1 MKTILDLPAE
11 MIAIVCQS
19 LSNRDIK
26 QLRLANAEL
35 AERAELRIDRVYIA
49 PNRADLDCLNHILDH
64 PIYRLRVR
72 EIVWDVGQLIEF
84 PQFDHFHEALWRARW
99 CAKMALST
107 YAHVSLW
114 SSKWKDLDPLRF
126 VGDDGRLTG
135 YAKEVLGATDDP
147 TYQAILAR
155 DHAEMMNNAATMS
168 EEESYVLYQKLC
180 QDEREIIRRGWDVNG
195 LQRALTELPN
205 LQRITLAN
213 GTRRSWNVFPTY
225 ETPFSRALPA
235 ILRSIKSWAWSD
247 ATFDV
252 TEVAGHL
259 PSTYRGYSILVSSLA
274 ANPPPNL
281 QEFVMDPEH
290 DWMAGLPS
298 SFLQATNIDYANT
311 LRMLSGSQIKELRLS
326 IRGSNILPHDD
337 ESVLL
342 QNIISAA
349 PCLESLDLGFTE
361 VKIPDDTPA
370 LFDAGSLH
378 RWCSNL
384 KHITLRAMDVDIA
397 WLFEVITQTAG
408 LQTCVLNMIHILLE
422 NFDTEHFAE
431 DVLFSR
437 LKTHFSAASYRGPR
451 FTWIHTTTNV
461 ELFAHIKVC
470 EVLDDHLNAFVYD
483 GGDTPFYSKADADPS
498 PAVDGTSD
506 GDLEHYKPWA
516 KRIEARESVVGH
528 YKHHHGSIEAL
539 YVSERC

>member
-168 EEESYVLYQKLC
+168 EEESYLLYQKL
-180 QDEREIIRRGWDVNG
+180 
-195 LQRALTELPN
+195 
-205 LQRITLAN
+205 
-213 GTRRSWNVFPTY
+213 
-225 ETPFSRALPA
+225 
-235 ILRSIKSWAWSD
+235 
-247 ATFDV
+247 
-252 TEVAGHL
+252 
-259 PSTYRGYSILVSSLA
+259 
-274 ANPPPNL
+274 
-281 QEFVMDPEH
+281 
-290 DWMAGLPS
+290 
-298 SFLQATNIDYANT
+298 
-311 LRMLSGSQIKELRLS
+311 
-326 IRGSNILPHDD
+326 
-337 ESVLL
+337 
-342 QNIISAA
+342 
-349 PCLESLDLGFTE
+349 
-361 VKIPDDTPA
+361 
-370 LFDAGSLH
+370 
-378 RWCSNL
+378 
-384 KHITLRAMDVDIA
+384 
-397 WLFEVITQTAG
+397 
-408 LQTCVLNMIHILLE
+408 
-422 NFDTEHFAE
+422 
-431 DVLFSR
+431 
-437 LKTHFSAASYRGPR
+437 
-451 FTWIHTTTNV
+451 
-461 ELFAHIKVC
+461 
-470 EVLDDHLNAFVYD
+470 
-483 GGDTPFYSKADADPS
+483 
-498 PAVDGTSD
+498 
-506 GDLEHYKPWA
+506 
-516 KRIEARESVVGH
+516 
-528 YKHHHGSIEAL
+528 
-539 YVSERC
+539 